1 MTAGGA
7 SCAASR
13 AHHLSRSDKELFY
26 RLRRI
31 RRRDAERSREV
42 LPIAG
47 IAFLERSRVDELSVR
62 CGYLECVV
70 VQLLDRVHRLETSAS
85 CDLGARPEDAPR
97 EQMATPCFGEGLT
110 TTGSADEFVA
120 SADYATASADG
131 VAASGAYASDQQT
144 SSATTLQRAWR
155 AVRER
160 HRRVGMA
167 TRIQAAWRVSHARQA
182 CATLRSERATAAV
195 LLQRKW
201 RARMKSLPR
210 RVNIW
215 DAAVEGADLRMR
227 RIQRTWRGSRLRR
240 VLAARRQVPEIY
252 DFMPGLFAKLAFAAS
267 FILPAAREVP
277 KMKDCAELPYM
288 LGLAWA
294 RARRRMAII
303 GAPEVDS
310 HGYELEDSLRDSV
323 MYVLTSNGF
332 TVRELKE
339 FLPRVE
345 HEYLSIY
352 RGVRSTGNAYRLYL
366 QRVHFMSE
374 EEADRKV
381 AEAVAEV
388 VRLQR
393 TAQH

>member
-47 IAFLERSRVDELSVR
+47 IAVLERSRVDELSVR

-85 CDLGARPEDAPR
+85 CDLGARPGDAPR

-155 AVRER
+155 ALRER

-195 LLQRKW
+195 LLQR
-201 RARMKSLPR
+201 
-210 RVNIW
+210 
-215 DAAVEGADLRMR
+215 G
-227 RIQRTWRGSRLRR
+227 
-240 VLAARRQVPEIY
+240 
-252 DFMPGLFAKLAFAAS
+252 
-267 FILPAAREVP
+267 
-277 KMKDCAELPYM
+277 
-288 LGLAWA
+288 
-294 RARRRMAII
+294 
-303 GAPEVDS
+303 
-310 HGYELEDSLRDSV
+310 
-323 MYVLTSNGF
+323 
-332 TVRELKE
+332 
-339 FLPRVE
+339 
-345 HEYLSIY
+345 
-352 RGVRSTGNAYRLYL
+352 GV
-366 QRVHFMSE
+366 
-374 EEADRKV
+374 
-381 AEAVAEV
+381 
-388 VRLQR
+388 
-393 TAQH
+393 